1 MTNLRFAV
9 YLALSLAV
17 GLDAREFVRATAASR
32 AGDPT
37 PRLWGRRSWNPKAWF
52 DPFGSGLLPGLIL
65 VLWAAGSTFLPP
77 PVAYAKPAPVD
88 PNYFRNRRRDT
99 VVVSLAGP
107 LGNLVLA
114 AVAGLVLRV
123 LIAAPEGA
131 PGELASFLVAF
142 ELANLCLLVFHLLPI
157 PGLDGARIVAL
168 FLPPRAAEVYRNADQ
183 YLPLFVL
190 AIVFVL
196 GGPLTSI
203 VYSLTD
209 SLCRLL
215 SGFGCTPL

>member
-1 MTNLRFAV
+1 
-9 YLALSLAV
+9 V
-17 GLDAREFVRATAASR
+17 G
-32 AGDPT
+32 
-37 PRLWGRRSWNPKAWF
+37 AWF

-65 VLWAAGSTFLPP
+65 VLWAAGASFLPP

-107 LGNLVLA
+107 IANLALA
-114 AVAGLVLRV
+114 GAAGLALRV
-123 LIAAPEGA
+123 LIGGGTI
-131 PGELASFLVAF
+131 GEVARFLVAF
-142 ELANLCLLVFHLLPI
+142 ELTNLCLLVFHLLPI

-190 AIVFVL
+190 AILFVL

>member
-1 MTNLRFAV
+1 VTNLRFAL

-17 GLDAREFVRATAASR
+17 GLDAREFVRAAAASR

-37 PRLWGRRSWNPKAWF
+37 PRLWGRRSWNPKTWF
-52 DPFGSGLLPGLIL
+52 DPFGSGLLPGLVL

-77 PVAYAKPAPVD
+77 PIAYAKPAPVD

-107 LGNLVLA
+107 VANLVLA

-123 LIAAPEGA
+123 LIAAPDGA

-142 ELANLCLLVFHLLPI
+142 ELTNLCLLVFHLLPI

-215 SGFGCTPL
+215 SGLGCTPL